1 MPARGQPRGSSSPR
15 ASRPCTR
22 GPLYDRRVTPPAPV
36 IADVAGI
43 DDVVDLPG
51 LVNLHYGE
59 WEALTSREAAAH
71 NPIEFARYQSY
82 ATGAICPGGEALD
95 VAPRSG

>member
-1 MPARGQPRGSSSPR
+1 MGRGAGPRVPGHRGRVHESTATRCDTARI
-15 ASRPCTR
+15 
-22 GPLYDRRVTPPAPV
+22 

-71 NPIEFARYQSY
+71 NPIEFGEMSHMLTERSAPAAR
-82 ATGAICPGGEALD
+82 
-95 VAPRSG
+95 RST